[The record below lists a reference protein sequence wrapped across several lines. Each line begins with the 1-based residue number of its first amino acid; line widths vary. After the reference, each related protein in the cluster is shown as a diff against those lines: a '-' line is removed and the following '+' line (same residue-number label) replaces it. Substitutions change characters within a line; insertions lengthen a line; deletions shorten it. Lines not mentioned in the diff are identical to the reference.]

1 MTELFTVE
9 YILTAF
15 LIFVRVGALMA
26 TAPFFSNGSIP
37 VQVKVFFSLILSVML
52 FPLIPV
58 EGMAIPTDA
67 GMLDVLVAI
76 IKELLVGVV
85 MGLTGQILFAALQ
98 IGGELMSLNIGL
110 TFASVVDP
118 VNSTHQSI
126 IGQLF
131 VLLGT
136 FVFISS
142 GGDAYYIFALAHS
155 YEVVPVGTVQAA
167 AAAPLF
173 IEMATRLFLLGV
185 QISAP
190 FMVVLFLM
198 DLSFAIFGRIMP
210 RANIFFIALPLKA
223 GVGFLL
229 LLIVLPF
236 APTAFERIF
245 ADIWMYLDRILLL
258 MGGGN

>member
-1 MTELFTVE
+1 MIELLTIE
-9 YILTAF
+9 HTLTAF
-15 LIFVRVGALMA
+15 LIFVRIGAMVA

-37 VQVKVFFSLILSVML
+37 VQIKVFFSLVLSVMM
-52 FPLIPV
+52 FPLIPF
-58 EGMAIPTDA
+58 EGMAIPIDA
-67 GMLDVLVAI
+67 GMLEVVLTI
-76 IKELLVGVV
+76 IKELLVGII

-98 IGGELMSLNIGL
+98 IGGELMSVNMGL
-110 TFASVVDP
+110 AFASVVDP
-118 VNSTHQSI
+118 VNSTQQSVL
-126 IGQLF
+126 GQLF

-155 YEVVPVGTVQAA
+155 YEVVPVGTVQAT

-173 IEMATRLFLLGV
+173 IEIAARLFLLGV

-210 RANIFFIALPLKA
+210 KANIFFIALPLK
-223 GVGFLL
+223 VGTGFILL
-229 LLIVLPF
+229 LLVLPF
-236 APTAFERIF
+236 APTALERLF
-245 ADIWMYLDRILLL
+245 SDIWVYLDKMLQLIS
-258 MGGGN
+258 G